1 MSEPVDDERYLL
13 TVFRYILN
21 NPQKAGICTAA
32 EYEWSSYRLYGRD
45 GGLVDTTVLRALIG
59 SDERYAEFIAVANED
74 QCLEYETPR
83 MDDAWAKRVVQAR
96 LGAESGIALQSLSRN
111 ERNDALRQLKEAG
124 LSIRQIERL
133 TGISRGIVQKVKR

>member
-45 GGLVDTTVLRALIG
+45 DGLVDTTVLRALIG
-59 SDERYAEFIAVANED
+59 SEERYAEFIAAANED
-74 QCLEYETPR
+74 QCLEYETRR

-96 LGAESGIALQSLSRN
+96 LGAESGTALQSLSRN